1 MSSIAELTSKKK
13 TDKGRKSLS
22 PSVKENFHLRVKFGS
37 KGDHIGTQN
46 LFQPSKQ
53 TGSQSC
59 KCESVA
65 NKMFCELRIIRK
77 SEPFISCICLYQV
90 PCLVLIQVLPSN
102 VAFFA

>member
-37 KGDHIGTQN
+37 KGDHTGTQN

-53 TGSQSC
+53 TGSQSG

-65 NKMFCELRIIRK
+65 NKMLRAEDYQKIRTLHQ
-77 SEPFISCICLYQV
+77 LYLFVSSALFSPDSSTAFQR
-90 PCLVLIQVLPSN
+90 C
-102 VAFFA
+102 FFA